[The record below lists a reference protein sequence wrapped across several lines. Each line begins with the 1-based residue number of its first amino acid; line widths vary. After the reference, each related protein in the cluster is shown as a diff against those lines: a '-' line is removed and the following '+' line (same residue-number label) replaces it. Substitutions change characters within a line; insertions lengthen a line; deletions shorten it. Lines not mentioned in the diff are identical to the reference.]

1 MDEETKLV
9 INCTITSCGHVLPP
23 TSVTFI
29 LSSGSVPQCVHNITV
44 QYKCTLNISVPPVST
59 SDSDERTS
67 DTLTHQIL
75 LKIQNIFI
83 IKYLTKWRV
92 FDNVCSRL
100 CWRCQ
105 HQWSSFWYQPVSPTI
120 PRLQPSPAS
129 VQVKIFLRLQ
139 DSDSDVHNRFW
150 FSPLLSTETRIKL
163 FVPKLNIFPLP
174 GTFWKIL

>member
-29 LSSGSVPQCVHNITV
+29 LFPGSVLQCVHNITV
-44 QYKCTLNISVPPVST
+44 KYKCTLNISVPPVST

-120 PRLQPSPAS
+120 PRLQPPPAS

>member
-1 MDEETKLV
+1 MHHNFLWPCPPSNISRIHPLLRQCTTVCTQHYSAVQVYTKYLR
-9 INCTITSCGHVLPP
+9 
-23 TSVTFI
+23 
-29 LSSGSVPQCVHNITV
+29 SSGLNLRQWWEDLGYSNTSNIIEDCKIFSV
-44 QYKCTLNISVPPVST
+44 
-59 SDSDERTS
+59 
-67 DTLTHQIL
+67 
-75 LKIQNIFI
+75 

-100 CWRCQ
+100 CWGCQ

-139 DSDSDVHNRFW
+139 DSDSDVQNRFW